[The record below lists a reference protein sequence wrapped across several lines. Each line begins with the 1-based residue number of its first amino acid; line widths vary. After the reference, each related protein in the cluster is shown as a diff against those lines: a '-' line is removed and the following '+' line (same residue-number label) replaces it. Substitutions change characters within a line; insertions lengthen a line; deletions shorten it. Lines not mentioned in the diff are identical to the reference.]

1 MMTQAESLT
10 ESRTRSLKGEPNLRG
25 LKPLTRSKAALRL
38 AIEDADW
45 LNDQNRSE
53 ALETELFFV
62 EQAIARGETYSVE
75 W

>member
-1 MMTQAESLT
+1 MTHAVTTLL
-10 ESRTRSLKGEPNLRG
+10 ESRTRSLKGEPNLHG

-53 ALETELFFV
+53 ALATELFFV